1 MLFLDSSA
9 IAVILRRLRGKAAEI
24 IRGGAT
30 LDLAGYELGNVVWK
44 ECVLKGSTTLEE
56 AVKRAED
63 VAKILEIMRI
73 ESVEYTENFVE
84 VMKISARLKITFYDA
99 SYLHIAKKNNFTLIT
114 GDKELEEKAN
124 EINVEAISTDEFLSK
139 R

>member
-84 VMKISARLKITFYDA
+84 VMKISTRLKITFYDA

>member
-99 SYLHIAKKNNFTLIT
+99 SYLHIAKKNDFTLIT

>member
-84 VMKISARLKITFYDA
+84 VMKISARLKIAFYDA
-99 SYLHIAKKNNFTLIT
+99 SYLHIAKKNDFTLIT

>member
-99 SYLHIAKKNNFTLIT
+99 SYLHIAKKNDFTLIT
-114 GDKELEEKAN
+114 SDKELEEKAN